1 MEPSP
6 ATNVIVIPG
15 PPLALPPVPI
25 ANEAAMEAP
34 ASLPQTAAVPGGL
47 AKLESREFPVVSDG
61 YPPLVVLK
69 TGGMY
74 SITKYWVKNKNIYFE
89 TTAGDVLYAPRTD
102 LDRIIPGSKR

>member
-1 MEPSP
+1 
-6 ATNVIVIPG
+6 
-15 PPLALPPVPI
+15 
-25 ANEAAMEAP
+25 
-34 ASLPQTAAVPGGL
+34 VPGGL
-47 AKLESREFPVVSDG
+47 ANLESRELPVVADG